1 MNKLIFVDTNIF
13 LRFYDSNNREYK
25 KMLKTLLSLKDCI
38 FTPYQIKYEIDR
50 NKGEIFKNSF
60 ESYIKQATLFNNITL
75 PEHLENT
82 SESLITSWNVDRK
95 EIIKLVKES
104 NKKLIEIFEK
114 KLQNIARSE
123 DEVSKTIE
131 KIFSSPKDYSNAEFL
146 SAKIRKERG
155 NPPGKTNDPLGDEII
170 WEQLLTIIGGY
181 EELYIISNDY
191 DYLITYENKSYL
203 NPILFNDLKVNAH
216 KLKVFN
222 FQTLSD
228 AIIYLSKNSPELIK
242 DLPTEKEL
250 RTISKVE
257 AELIETEY
265 PKILEKTPDIR
276 FDELQRLEYMK
287 RHNLIRTDEYQS
299 RLMKLGIL
307 NSLPK

>member
-1 MNKLIFVDTNIF
+1 LFCNSKMTIFSQF
-13 LRFYDSNNREYK
+13 LAHTLFYY
-25 KMLKTLLSLKDCI
+25 
-38 FTPYQIKYEIDR
+38 
-50 NKGEIFKNSF
+50 SF
-60 ESYIKQATLFNNITL
+60 FKQAL
-75 PEHLENT
+75 
-82 SESLITSWNVDRK
+82 
-95 EIIKLVKES
+95 
-104 NKKLIEIFEK
+104 
-114 KLQNIARSE
+114 
-123 DEVSKTIE
+123 
-131 KIFSSPKDYSNAEFL
+131 
-146 SAKIRKERG
+146 
-155 NPPGKTNDPLGDEII
+155 
-170 WEQLLTIIGGY
+170 
-181 EELYIISNDY
+181 
-191 DYLITYENKSYL
+191 
-203 NPILFNDLKVNAH
+203 NDLKVNAH

-250 RTISKVE
+250 KTISKVE

>member
-1 MNKLIFVDTNIF
+1 MRKIIFVDTNIF

-25 KMLKTLLSLKDCI
+25 KMLKTLLSLKEFI

-50 NKGEIFKNSF
+50 NKVEIFKNSF

-75 PEHLENT
+75 PEHLDNSTETLISNWNT
-82 SESLITSWNVDRK
+82 DRK
-95 EIIKLVKES
+95 EIIKLVKDS
-104 NKKLIEIFEK
+104 NKKLVDLFEK
-114 KLQNIARSE
+114 KLQNIAKSE
-123 DEVSKTIE
+123 DEVSKTIA
-131 KIFSSPKDYSNAEFL
+131 KIFNSPKDYTNAEFL

-181 EELYIISNDY
+181 QELYIISNDY
-191 DYLITYENKSYL
+191 DYLISYENKSYL
-203 NPILFNDLKVNAH
+203 NPILFEDLKVKAH
-216 KLKVFN
+216 KLKVFS

-228 AIIYLSKNSPELIK
+228 AVIYLSKNSPELIK

-250 RTISKVE
+250 KTISKVE

-265 PKILEKTPDIR
+265 PKILEKTPDSR

-299 RLMKLGIL
+299 RLMKLGVF
-307 NSLPK
+307 NNLPK

>member
-1 MNKLIFVDTNIF
+1 M
-13 LRFYDSNNREYK
+13 
-25 KMLKTLLSLKDCI
+25 
-38 FTPYQIKYEIDR
+38 
-50 NKGEIFKNSF
+50 
-60 ESYIKQATLFNNITL
+60 
-75 PEHLENT
+75 
-82 SESLITSWNVDRK
+82 
-95 EIIKLVKES
+95 
-104 NKKLIEIFEK
+104 
-114 KLQNIARSE
+114 
-123 DEVSKTIE
+123 
-131 KIFSSPKDYSNAEFL
+131 
-146 SAKIRKERG
+146 
-155 NPPGKTNDPLGDEII
+155 GDEII

-181 EELYIISNDY
+181 EELYIVSNDY

-250 RTISKVE
+250 KTISKVE